1 MIENNSEN
9 EAVYEVL
16 LTEDQISER
25 ICELGDEI
33 IEDYKDSDKELI
45 LVGILNGAYMFT
57 SDLSKRLEPLSP
69 YVDFIG
75 FSSYPEG
82 EKPSQLP
89 ELRLDTKLNIDGKN
103 VIIVED
109 IVDTGHSI
117 HEAKELLSRKN
128 PNSIK
133 VCSLLSKPSRREIE
147 VEIDYLGFE
156 IPNYWVVGFG
166 LDEDEQFRFNE
177 KIYRKIVR

>member
-25 ICELGDEI
+25 IYELGDEI
-33 IEDYKDSDKELI
+33 IEDYQNNDRALI
-45 LVGILNGAYMFT
+45 LVGVLNGAYMFT
-57 SDLSKRLEPLSP
+57 SDLSKRLEPLNP

-75 FSSYPEG
+75 LSSYPEG
-82 EKPSQLP
+82 ERPSQLP
-89 ELRLDTKLNIDGKN
+89 VLRLDTKIDINGAD

-117 HEAKELLSRKN
+117 HEAKELLNRKN

-177 KIYRKIVR
+177 RIYRKIVK